1 MTLEQVTRLLRCSPV
16 DETAVH
22 GDALCAVVESVTE
35 DSRRVVPGSVFVAV
49 RGEHVDGHNYIA
61 QAIEAG
67 AVAVI
72 SERSGLSMPA
82 ETPYFVVPN
91 ARRALGVLAHALA
104 DHPSKAMRVTG
115 VTGTNGKSSTI
126 ALVHRTLEKAGKSAA
141 AFGTL
146 GYVVGGELLP
156 AARTTP
162 FGEELAD
169 MFARAR
175 DAGNSHAVMEVSSH
189 ALEQDRVAGIEFDV
203 AAFTN
208 LTQDH
213 LDYHPDMD
221 AYRRAKLLLFERISG
236 PDGFT
241 VVNVDDPSGP
251 AFIDASQVPCYTY
264 GAGGDCRAVAVET
277 GVSRTRFTVET
288 PWGTA
293 AIEMRLLGHHNV
305 SNALCTVAVC
315 GGLGLP
321 LDAIARGI
329 GSLECV
335 PGRFEHVD
343 AGQPYQVVVDYAHT
357 EDGLRN
363 VLRAARAI
371 CSGKVITVFGCG
383 GDRDKGK
390 RPKMAAAVAEL
401 GDLAIITSDNP
412 RTEDP
417 GQILLDVE
425 AGMAGT
431 GKSER
436 EDYWKVLDRA
446 EAIRRGIALAEPG
459 DLVLIAGKGHE
470 DYQILGA
477 ETIHFDDREVAR
489 AVLEERQAS

>member
-1 MTLEQVTRLLRCSPV
+1 M
-16 DETAVH
+16 
-22 GDALCAVVESVTE
+22 
-35 DSRRVVPGSVFVAV
+35 
-49 RGEHVDGHNYIA
+49 DGNDFIG
-61 QAIEAG
+61 QAIKAG

-72 SERSGLSMPA
+72 GERSDLFMPSEA
-82 ETPYFVVPN
+82 PPYFTVPD
-91 ARRALGVLAHALA
+91 ARKALGVLAHALENY
-104 DHPSKAMRVTG
+104 PSKGMWVIG

-126 ALVHRTLEKAGKSAA
+126 ALIRRTLESAGHSVA

-146 GYVVGGELLP
+146 GYAVGGEMLP

-162 FGEELAD
+162 FGEELAG

-175 DAGNSHAVMEVSSH
+175 DAGHSHVVMEVSSH

-213 LDYHPDMD
+213 LDYHPDME
-221 AYRRAKLLLFERISG
+221 AYRRAKLLLFDRISG

-241 VVNVDDPSGP
+241 VVNMDDPSGP
-251 AFIDASQVPCYTY
+251 AFVEASQVPCHTY
-264 GAGGDCRAVAVET
+264 GAGGDCRAVAVEM
-277 GVSRTRFTVET
+277 GVGRTRFTVET
-288 PWGTA
+288 PWGTRPVD
-293 AIEMRLLGHHNV
+293 MRLLGHHNV

-315 GGLGLP
+315 GGLGVP
-321 LDAIARGI
+321 LEAIAEGI

-335 PGRFEHVD
+335 PGRFEHID

-417 GQILLDVE
+417 ARILLDVE
-425 AGMAGT
+425 AGMAGA
-431 GKSER
+431 GKAEGK
-436 EDYWKVLDRA
+436 EYWKVLDRA
-446 EAIRRGIALAEPG
+446 EAIRQGVALAEPG

-470 DYQILGA
+470 DYQILGT